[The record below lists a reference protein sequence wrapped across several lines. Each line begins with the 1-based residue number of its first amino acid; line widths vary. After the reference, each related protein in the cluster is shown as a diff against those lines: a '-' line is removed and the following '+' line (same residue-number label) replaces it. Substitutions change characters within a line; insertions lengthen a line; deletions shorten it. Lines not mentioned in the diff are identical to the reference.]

1 MTINTAGTNHTL
13 NFFANMDL
21 PEPVSN
27 AISLMDD
34 GGIVLTALLETN
46 SSTYLTIL
54 IDDTEDSMEYLTVR
68 LSAEDLINREARVP
82 AYPHSMFRH
91 ASYGEVFRTHL
102 TWDENNK
109 NIFTTALTD
118 PTKLKNS
125 ELPVERAGIIL

>member
-1 MTINTAGTNHTL
+1 MTTNTFETNHTL

-27 AISLMDD
+27 ATCLMEVD
-34 GGIVLTALLETN
+34 GIVLTAVLETN
-46 SSTYLTIL
+46 TSTYLTIL

-68 LSAEDLINREARVP
+68 LSAEDLISREARVP

-91 ASYGEVFRTHL
+91 ASYGEVFRTRL

-109 NIFTTALTD
+109 NIFTTALAD
-118 PTKLKNS
+118 PSKLKNS